1 MVLRSA
7 QFGCQLV
14 LCQTQRF
21 EQILICLCLFHR
33 VELFPLD
40 VLNQGELQKL
50 VVGNV
55 SNDGRYLEQPRPLSG
70 CQASLACY
78 ELVTI
83 SKRSYENGLQDS
95 VFPNGG
101 SQFLRARLLELE
113 ARLVGIGFYP
123 VDIYFVRDY
132 SGRIDFGNQR
142 TETFT
147 QRFPFHDLVF
157 PSQD

>member
-1 MVLRSA
+1 IINHGDIDKRYV
-7 QFGCQLV
+7 
-14 LCQTQRF
+14 
-21 EQILICLCLFHR
+21 
-33 VELFPLD
+33 D
-40 VLNQGELQKL
+40 Y
-50 VVGNV
+50 V
-55 SNDGRYLEQPRPLSG
+55 SNYGRYLEQPRTLSG
-70 CQASLACY
+70 GQASLACY

>member
-1 MVLRSA
+1 MSRGKLPFRDQNLHTGGEPEQPESVRNGAPFLA

-70 CQASLACY
+70 
-78 ELVTI
+78 
-83 SKRSYENGLQDS
+83 G
-95 VFPNGG
+95 
-101 SQFLRARLLELE
+101 
-113 ARLVGIGFYP
+113 
-123 VDIYFVRDY
+123 
-132 SGRIDFGNQR
+132 
-142 TETFT
+142 
-147 QRFPFHDLVF
+147 
-157 PSQD
+157 